1 MVWSPLPHPFDGILY
16 ARFMTKPLR
25 TISMACIAVL
35 VATASPL
42 PLVPTAQAN
51 DLGSTDFNIAMNLA
65 GLAQSTVSIGALNC
79 SEGGRTFNSTTD
91 MMFGFATDQRIQGQV
106 NMSCRPQLNINSGIR
121 SVSGTM
127 TIPSKGVTDG
137 VFNAECSAKSS
148 MSVVASV
155 AVGAAVPGLLSVN
168 VASAS
173 APLAFSCS
181 FKGSSA
187 SKATDVYGTI
197 EGFADVTG
205 MCNSACVAVGMT
217 ARATVT
223 AATGELK
230 GQTGSGTYTYTDAFE
245 LPELAAAADTLARMK
260 GAKRVRDERISC
272 PEGATD
278 CTIYD
283 SNPCPNGEDTCSF
296 TKGGEGEFK
305 CPEGATCTITTAPPK
320 NASDVLTNMRVTGS
334 RPPSTM
340 NVTLRAG
347 TGDVVILRPVPTVD
361 GGVAALTASQP
372 ISLIGPPN
380 AKCTLT
386 LAGKKKVN
394 RSVTLGSTGVANVS
408 YTAGQLTA
416 LTRQLGLPAKSKTK
430 PTITVST
437 TCTSD
442 LGAIPAR
449 SRKLQLG

>member
-1 MVWSPLPHPFDGILY
+1 MTRFFRAISPVCVG
-16 ARFMTKPLR
+16 
-25 TISMACIAVL
+25 VL
-35 VATASPL
+35 LLTASPL
-42 PLVPTAQAN
+42 PAISPAHAN
-51 DLGSTDFNIAMNLA
+51 DLGATDFNIAMNLA

-79 SEGGRTFNSTTD
+79 TEGGRTFATTQD
-91 MMFGFATDQRIQGQV
+91 MLIGFATDTRVQSQI
-106 NMSCRPQLNINSGIR
+106 NLSCRPSLNINSGVR
-121 SVSGTM
+121 AVSGTM

-168 VASAS
+168 VSSAS

-187 SKATDVYGTI
+187 AKATDVYGTI

-205 MCNSACVAVGMT
+205 MCSSACVAVGMT

-223 AATGELK
+223 SATGELK
-230 GQTGSGTYTYTDAFE
+230 GQTGSGTYSYTDAFE
-245 LPELAAAADTLARMK
+245 LPELAAVADTLARMK
-260 GAKRVRDERISC
+260 NTKRVRDERVSC
-272 PEGATD
+272 PEGASD

-283 SNPCPNGEDTCSF
+283 SNPCPNGEDTCAF
-296 TKGGEGEFK
+296 TKGGEGSFT
-305 CPEGATCTITTAPPK
+305 CPEGATCTITTAPPR

-340 NVTLRAG
+340 NVSLRAG

-361 GGVAALTASQP
+361 GGVAALTSSQP
-372 ISLIGPPN
+372 ISLVGPPA

-386 LAGKKKVN
+386 LTGKKKVN
-394 RSVTLGSTGVANVS
+394 RSVTLGANGSLNVS
-408 YTAGQLTA
+408 YTGAQITA
-416 LTRQLGLPAKSKTK
+416 LSRQLGLPAKSKTK

-437 TCTSD
+437 TCTSE
-442 LGAIPAR
+442 LGITPTR
-449 SRKLQLG
+449 SRRIQLG

>member
-1 MVWSPLPHPFDGILY
+1 MLL
-16 ARFMTKPLR
+16 
-25 TISMACIAVL
+25 
-35 VATASPL
+35 TASPL
-42 PLVPTAQAN
+42 PAVSPAN
-51 DLGSTDFNIAMNLA
+51 ASDLGATDFNIAMDLA
-65 GLAQSTVSIGALNC
+65 GIAQSTVSIGALNC
-79 SEGGRTFNSTTD
+79 TEGGRTFNSTSEL
-91 MMFGFATDQRIQGQV
+91 MFGFATDQRLQGQV
-106 NMSCRPQLNINSGIR
+106 NMSCRPSLNINSGVR
-121 SVSGTM
+121 AVSGTM

-168 VASAS
+168 VSSAS

-187 SKATDVYGTI
+187 SKATDVFGTI
-197 EGFADVTG
+197 EGFADVAG
-205 MCNSACVAVGMT
+205 MCNSACVSVSMT

-230 GQTGSGTYTYTDAFE
+230 GQTGSGSYTYTDAFE
-245 LPELAAAADTLARMK
+245 LPELAAAADALARMK
-260 GAKRVRDERISC
+260 GTKRVRDERVSC
-272 PEGATD
+272 PEGTTD

-283 SNPCPNGEDTCSF
+283 SNPCPNGEDTCKF

-305 CPEGATCTITTAPPK
+305 CPEGATCTIGTAPPK

-340 NVTLRAG
+340 NVNLKAG
-347 TGDVVILRPVPTVD
+347 PGDVVILRPVPTAE
-361 GGVAALTASQP
+361 GGVAALTTSQP

-394 RSVTLGSTGVANVS
+394 RSVTLGATGATNVS
-408 YTAGQLTA
+408 YNKAQLTT
-416 LTRQLGLPAKSKTK
+416 LTRQLGLPAKSKSK
-430 PTITVST
+430 PTITVSA
-437 TCTSD
+437 TCRSE
-442 LGAIPAR
+442 LGVTPAR
-449 SRKLQLG
+449 SRRVQLG